1 MVEFLN
7 TTFSGLDGG
16 NFRAVHSLAVNAGGF
31 FTPFFKAISLLGE
44 KGLLFI
50 IAGLVLMAFAKT
62 RKIGVCMILAIA
74 IGALITNVTLKNI
87 IDRPRPFLAN
97 REYRSYWAYINAP
110 FEDESSFP
118 SGHTTAIMAFMT
130 AMFITC
136 NKKWSWV
143 GFVGVLLMGMSRV
156 YLIAHY
162 TSDVIGGII
171 VGGIAGVCAFFITK
185 LLYSIIE
192 KNKDNGFFKFV
203 LEFDII
209 KLFKKDK

>member
-31 FTPFFKAISLLGE
+31 FTPFFKVISLLGE

-62 RKIGVCMILAIA
+62 RKVGVCMILAIA

-97 REYRSYWAYINAP
+97 GEYRSYWQYINAP

-118 SGHTTAIMAFMT
+118 SGHMT

-192 KNKDNGFFKFV
+192 NNKDNGFFKFV